1 MLMMSFIGQ
10 IGQNGKMTMI
20 VERQSIVS
28 GKTYQMELDITQEQ
42 LNDFTNGR
50 TGLIQEAFPH
60 LSIDEREFIISGI
73 HPIEWKE
80 LFGEL
85 ED

>member
-20 VERQSIVS
+20 IERQSIVS

-50 TGLIQEAFPH
+50 TGLIQEAFPY

-73 HPIEWKE
+73 IQQNGKSY
-80 LFGEL
+80 L
-85 ED
+85 EN

>member
-1 MLMMSFIGQ
+1 
-10 IGQNGKMTMI
+10 MI

-28 GKTYQMELDITQEQ
+28 GKMYQMDIDITQEQ

-73 HPIEWKE
+73 HPKEWHE
-80 LFGEL
+80 LFGN